1 MINKQNLRDS
11 ILKHM
16 TNVTTNLERE
26 TENLELIKSST
37 NYDLNDVIELTKSI
51 YRLEGQYLSYKQIFD
66 DFNLEEFSE

>member
-1 MINKQNLRDS
+1 MINKQNLRDR

-51 YRLEGQYLSYKQIFD
+51 YRLEGQYLSYKQIFE

>member
-1 MINKQNLRDS
+1 MINKQNLRDN

-26 TENLELIKSST
+26 TKNLELIKSST

-51 YRLEGQYLSYKQIFD
+51 YRLEGQYLSYKQIFE

>member
-51 YRLEGQYLSYKQIFD
+51 YRLEGQYLSYKQIFE

>member
-26 TENLELIKSST
+26 TENLELIKSSS

-51 YRLEGQYLSYKQIFD
+51 YRLEGQYLSYKQIFE

>member
-1 MINKQNLRDS
+1 MINKQNLRDN

-51 YRLEGQYLSYKQIFD
+51 YRLEGQYLSYKQIFE